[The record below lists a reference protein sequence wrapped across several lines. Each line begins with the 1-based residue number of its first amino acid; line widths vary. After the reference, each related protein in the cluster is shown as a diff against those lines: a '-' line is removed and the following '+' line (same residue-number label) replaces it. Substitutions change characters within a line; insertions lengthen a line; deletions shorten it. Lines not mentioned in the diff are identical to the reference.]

1 MVRQIAALK
10 NDDLGVFRVIYQQY
24 HAKLFH
30 YIHSRTQSEY
40 LAQEVVQITFI
51 RLWEK
56 RNSLSDDF
64 AVDIQLFRIAKT
76 VMIDELRK
84 EQVRT
89 KHNELSNR
97 YVGDSYDDFQ
107 IENKDDLKRVF
118 AEMENLPL
126 TRKKAFKLSRE
137 QGLSYKQI
145 AEIMSISPKTVENH
159 ISRAI
164 KQLRNSISVFLI
176 TSLITAHIFDYC
188 EGQRCMNK
196 QIDNIKLKK
205 S

>member
-1 MVRQIAALK
+1 MIRQIAALK
-10 NDDLGVFRVIYQQY
+10 NDDLGVFRVIYQQH

-118 AEMENLPL
+118 AELENLPH
-126 TRKKAFKLSRE
+126 TRKKVFKLSRE
-137 QGLSYKQI
+137 HGLSYKQI

-176 TSLITAHIFDYC
+176 TSLITAHIFDC
-188 EGQRCMNK
+188 CPGQRCINK
-196 QIDNIKLKK
+196 QIDNIKIKK